1 LKQESRLSNEI
12 SVVDIKQ
19 MNKIYISDL
28 DGTLL
33 RNDGVI
39 SEFSKNT
46 LKNAIEEGLIF
57 TVASARSVVSIAEC
71 LGDLKL
77 KLPVI
82 EFNGAFISDLE
93 TGRHEI
99 IHHID
104 RDLVPDLYQIILDH
118 ECLPFI
124 ASFNGKE
131 DCVYYQ
137 KIINEG
143 MLWYLDDRQKNR
155 DKRLRNTPD
164 LKNSFEDKI
173 ICWTIINTLDILK
186 ELRLA
191 IDSKFGASVETHL
204 YENRYFTGWYW
215 LTIDDRKATKANAM
229 SILLENYGLK
239 DKEVIVF
246 GDHCNDL
253 SMFQAA
259 DRAIAVSNAINQLK
273 EIATEIIGENEDDS
287 VVKYI
292 IRG

>member
-1 LKQESRLSNEI
+1 
-12 SVVDIKQ
+12 

-46 LKNAIEEGLIF
+46 LSNAIDEGLIF

-71 LGDLKL
+71 LDGLKL

-82 EFNGAFISDLE
+82 EINGAFISDLE

-104 RDLVPDLYQIILDH
+104 RNIIPDIYQTVLEC

-124 ASFNGKE
+124 SSFNGRE

-143 MLWYLDDRQKNR
+143 MLWYLDDRQKNQDR
-155 DKRLRNTPD
+155 RLQDIPD
-164 LKNSFEDKI
+164 LKSSFEDKTV
-173 ICWTIINTLDILK
+173 CWTIINTFDILK
-186 ELRLA
+186 ELRIA
-191 IDSKFGASVETHL
+191 IDSQFGESVETHL

-215 LTIDDRKATKANAM
+215 LTINDRKATKANAI
-229 SILLENYGLK
+229 SILLEKYGLQ

-246 GDHCNDL
+246 GDHENDL
-253 SMFQAA
+253 SMLQSA
-259 DRAIAVSNAINQLK
+259 DRAIAVSNAIDQLK

-287 VVKYI
+287 VVRYI
-292 IRG
+292 TREQVANIK